1 MIWIGTN
8 MKILIVDDSST
19 IRRVLTNVLGRMFT
33 DEVQFFEAE
42 NGQIALDILNENKD
56 ITLIFLDFNMPV
68 MNGDEFL
75 TIVRSDKDF
84 NAVRIIMCTTESQKS
99 TVVSIMKKGVSG
111 YVVKPFTPE
120 VVRKAIQPLVSRLG
134 YTLAT

>member
-1 MIWIGTN
+1 

>member
-1 MIWIGTN
+1 

-19 IRRVLTNVLGRMFT
+19 IRRVLTNVLSRMFS
-33 DEVQFFEAE
+33 DNVQFFEAE
-42 NGQIALDILNENKD
+42 NGQIALNILKDNRD

-68 MNGDEFL
+68 MNGEEFL
-75 TIVRSDKDF
+75 SIVRSDKDL

-99 TVVSIMKKGVSG
+99 TVISIMKKGVSG
-111 YVVKPFTPE
+111 YVVKPFTPDI
-120 VVRKAIQPLVSRLG
+120 VRKAILPLVSRLG